1 MAKSKAR
8 NMKIAVLD
16 FVNTSVDMIDVDEDF
31 IMRNYHG
38 DVELFLTCWC
48 GYSIDNIQWIANN
61 KLKINLN
68 MTIDDFAG
76 DDELNEENNETY

>member
-1 MAKSKAR
+1 
-8 NMKIAVLD
+8 
-16 FVNTSVDMIDVDEDF
+16 
-31 IMRNYHG
+31 MRNYHG
-38 DVELFLTCWC
+38 DVEEFLICWC
-48 GYSIDNIQWIANN
+48 GYNVDNIQWMANR

>member
-1 MAKSKAR
+1 MVKSKAR

-38 DVELFLTCWC
+38 DVELFLACWC

-76 DDELNEENNETY
+76 DDELNKEDNETY

>member
-48 GYSIDNIQWIANN
+48 GYSIV
-61 KLKINLN
+61 
-68 MTIDDFAG
+68 
-76 DDELNEENNETY
+76 

>member
-1 MAKSKAR
+1 
-8 NMKIAVLD
+8 MKIAVLD
-16 FVNTSVDMIDVDEDF
+16 FVNTSVDMVDVDEDF

-38 DVELFLTCWC
+38 DVEEFLICWC
-48 GYSIDNIQWIANN
+48 GYNIDNIQWMTNR

>member
-1 MAKSKAR
+1 MANR
-8 NMKIAVLD
+8 
-16 FVNTSVDMIDVDEDF
+16 
-31 IMRNYHG
+31 
-38 DVELFLTCWC
+38 
-48 GYSIDNIQWIANN
+48 

>member
-1 MAKSKAR
+1 
-8 NMKIAVLD
+8 MKIVVLN
-16 FVNTSVDMIDVDEDF
+16 FVNTSVDMINVDEDF

-38 DVELFLTCWC
+38 YVEEFLICWC
-48 GYSIDNIQWIANN
+48 GYSIDNIQWMANR

>member
-16 FVNTSVDMIDVDEDF
+16 FVNTSVDMVDVDEDF

-38 DVELFLTCWC
+38 DVEEFLICWC
-48 GYSIDNIQWIANN
+48 GYNVDNIQWMANR